1 MRWTLISIAVAI
13 VLIVFGI
20 YITGPE
26 NMNITQKAIYW
37 FCVVGFLMSQ
47 GFHALSW
54 LRKHDL

>member
-13 VLIVFGI
+13 ALIVFGV

-47 GFHALSW
+47 GVHALVW
-54 LRKHDL
+54 LREHDL